1 MEAAGIHCVYL
12 FEHPWRKFNS
22 YCRLLLFFICQI
34 YKQLLPNG
42 HSGRFEEEIF
52 DTITSLRNSK
62 KQSNEGTIYCTVS
75 KTKTTKSLNKETLRE
90 ALNKL
95 VSSKKLKVKL
105 HNGKNSCYIEN
116 DSFHEDKSK
125 YQEIEDGKNLFTS
138 DHETALPQDDIET
151 PKRRTLVIND
161 IGSNGEIYDLH
172 KYVQSLATEMEAMKL
187 FIKERFCLLKKSIS
201 EINSNTDATDNSI
214 TETTHL
220 LRKHIEFLLQENA
233 SKNTIIKI
241 LAKNQQHA
249 SNTKEVVSSE
259 PFKTVNGNF
268 IKNRYKLKSQNVV
281 CSNRYDTLY
290 PTDDSEES
298 DSSSD
303 AETLSSGSTSSNIS
317 NYSNR
322 KKKKR
327 QHKKRKINNSR
338 AGEILTEKHN
348 ESHAIH
354 KRKQI
359 LQQTQ
364 THQPENQNYR
374 QISATIEKKNTSQ
387 QKFDQIH
394 NVKHHNRKDQEMPN
408 RLPSTFSNAISRKKK
423 KVVLF
428 TDSILKTLSMGK
440 LNSCING
447 ANVQLK
453 SFPGCKAMQ
462 LDHHTIPILQEQ
474 YYDAAGIHVGINDLL
489 NSSSK
494 KSVDEIC
501 DDIIKIA
508 LRCRSHNI
516 ATIFISSIAYST
528 KVNLQLIR
536 NLNGLL
542 YNACTKYGV
551 HFVLFPN
558 VTSGKMA
565 FTCWKLEKSLLQITS
580 LVALI
585 IF

>member
-1 MEAAGIHCVYL
+1 MATV
-12 FEHPWRKFNS
+12 
-22 YCRLLLFFICQI
+22 
-34 YKQLLPNG
+34 
-42 HSGRFEEEIF
+42 EELEEQTF

-62 KQSNEGTIYCTVS
+62 KQPNEDTIYCTIS

-90 ALNKL
+90 ALSKL

-105 HNGKNSCYIEN
+105 HNGKNSYYIEN

-161 IGSNGEIYDLH
+161 IGNNDEIYDLH

-187 FIKERFCLLKKSIS
+187 FIKEQFCLLKKSIS

-259 PFKTVNGNF
+259 PFKTVKGNF
-268 IKNRYKLKSQNVV
+268 IKNRYKPKSQNVV

-303 AETLSSGSTSSNIS
+303 AETLSSRSTSSNIS
-317 NYSNR
+317 NYSNS

-348 ESHAIH
+348 ESHEIH

-364 THQPENQNYR
+364 THQSENQNYR
-374 QISATIEKKNTSQ
+374 QINSTIEKKTQ
-387 QKFDQIH
+387 
-394 NVKHHNRKDQEMPN
+394 
-408 RLPSTFSNAISRKKK
+408 
-423 KVVLF
+423 
-428 TDSILKTLSMGK
+428 
-440 LNSCING
+440 
-447 ANVQLK
+447 
-453 SFPGCKAMQ
+453 
-462 LDHHTIPILQEQ
+462 
-474 YYDAAGIHVGINDLL
+474 
-489 NSSSK
+489 
-494 KSVDEIC
+494 
-501 DDIIKIA
+501 
-508 LRCRSHNI
+508 
-516 ATIFISSIAYST
+516 
-528 KVNLQLIR
+528 VNR
-536 NLNGLL
+536 NLI
-542 YNACTKYGV
+542 K
-551 HFVLFPN
+551 FI
-558 VTSGKMA
+558 M
-565 FTCWKLEKSLLQITS
+565 
-580 LVALI
+580 
-585 IF
+585 

>member
-1 MEAAGIHCVYL
+1 ME
-12 FEHPWRKFNS
+12 K
-22 YCRLLLFFICQI
+22 
-34 YKQLLPNG
+34 
-42 HSGRFEEEIF
+42 
-52 DTITSLRNSK
+52 
-62 KQSNEGTIYCTVS
+62 
-75 KTKTTKSLNKETLRE
+75 
-90 ALNKL
+90 
-95 VSSKKLKVKL
+95 
-105 HNGKNSCYIEN
+105 N

-161 IGSNGEIYDLH
+161 IGNNDEIYDLH

-187 FIKERFCLLKKSIS
+187 FIKEQFCLLKKSIS

-214 TETTHL
+214 IETTHL

-259 PFKTVNGNF
+259 PFKTVKGNF
-268 IKNRYKLKSQNVV
+268 IKNRYKPKSQNVV

-317 NYSNR
+317 NYSNS

-348 ESHAIH
+348 ESHEIR

-394 NVKHHNRKDQEMPN
+394 NVKHHNRKDKEMPN
-408 RLPSTFSNAISRKKK
+408 RLPSRFSNAISRKKK

-440 LNSCING
+440 FNSCING

-494 KSVDEIC
+494 KSFDGIC

-508 LRCRSHNI
+508 LRCCSHNI

-536 NLNGLL
+536 NSNGLL
-542 YNACTKYGV
+542 YNACTKYGF
-551 HFVLFPN
+551 HFVDNGAVSKCDLWKDGIHLLE
-558 VTSGKMA
+558 TGKVIIA
-565 FTCWKLEKSLLQITS
+565 NKFISSINYFLENMIPPISS
-580 LVALI
+580 
-585 IF
+585 F